1 MRITGRFLV
10 FPDGFTYERRSIES
24 WIIKDRLPLSPMTN
38 KVLANKNLV
47 PNQTLKSMII
57 QYMENAAA
65 TNAKFTEEALE

>member
-1 MRITGRFLV
+1 
-10 FPDGFTYERRSIES
+10 
-24 WIIKDRLPLSPMTN
+24 MTN